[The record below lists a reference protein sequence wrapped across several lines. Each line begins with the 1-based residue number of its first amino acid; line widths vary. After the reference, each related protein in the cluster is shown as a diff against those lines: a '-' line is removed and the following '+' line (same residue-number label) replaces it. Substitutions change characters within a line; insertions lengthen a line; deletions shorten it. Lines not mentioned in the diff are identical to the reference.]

1 MKNSEMDRIAKPG
14 KADGIFEEIKAL
26 SAQEQELVKEVLG
39 E

>member
-1 MKNSEMDRIAKPG
+1 MENSEMDRIAKPG
-14 KADGIFEEIKAL
+14 KADGIFEEIKAF